1 MPLLDNLL
9 SVIAPHNC
17 LVCGVEGQ
25 LVCRLCAFDAFPQ
38 LPSRCYRCKA
48 LTSDYAVCDNC
59 RTNTSLK
66 RVWIKTSYENTAK
79 DLIHFFKFER
89 ARSAT
94 SVIVESLDEFLPYFV
109 EQILVVPVP
118 TATERIRQRGYDQAA
133 LLAKALAERRNLEYL
148 PALARLTHTRQVGAS
163 RKQRFE
169 QLQLAFSVTKSQAI
183 KDREILLIDDVITTG
198 ATLETLAR
206 LLKKAGAKSV
216 MAATFAQKL

>member
-1 MPLLDNLL
+1 MPLLDNIL

-17 LVCGVEGQ
+17 LVCYQEGK

-48 LTSDYAVCDNC
+48 LTNDYAVCDRC

-66 RVWIKTSYENTAK
+66 HVWINTSYANTAK
-79 DLIHFFKFER
+79 DLLHFFKFER
-89 ARSAT
+89 ARSA
-94 SVIVESLDEFLPYFV
+94 SSIIVESLDEFLPYFA

-118 TATERIRQRGYDQAA
+118 TATERVRQRGYDQAA
-133 LLAKALAERRNLEYL
+133 LLAKGLAARRNLTYL
-148 PALARLTHTRQVGAS
+148 PALTRLTHTRQVGAS

-169 QLQLAFSVTKSQAI
+169 QLESAFSITRPNAI
-183 KDREILLIDDVITTG
+183 KDREILLVDDVITTG
-198 ATLETLAR
+198 ATLETLAK
-206 LLKKAGAKSV
+206 LLKKAGAKKV